1 MYARIMPGFLV
12 FRRAALFALV
22 MLSLVLRGGVSRAED
37 SKKAQCASAYE
48 KSQELRAAG
57 SLKAAHDMLVQC
69 AQDFCPS
76 FVQTDCAQWLTEVSR
91 DLPTIVVVAKDKS
104 GEDTTAVTVTMDGE
118 PFLSQ
123 LDGKAV
129 TVDPGPHTLRFLLEG
144 ADPIEQQIVIRQG
157 QKDRVVAVSF
167 APAAPESVGPSPYA
181 TAAKGEGGPEAEKK
195 GPGPLRLYSYIA
207 GGVGAAGLIGF
218 AVVGGIGKGQEN
230 DLRDQHCSPNCS
242 RSDTDSIKT
251 KYIVADVLLGVGI
264 AGVATGVTLFFL
276 SQPKKEPAQ
285 SGKLHFD
292 VGAAPGTAMA
302 TLAGGF

>member
-1 MYARIMPGFLV
+1 MPSFLD
-12 FRRAALFALV
+12 FRRVSLLALMIV
-22 MLSLVLRGGVSRAED
+22 SLVLFGRVARAED

-76 FVQTDCAQWLTEVSR
+76 FVQSDCAQWLTEVNH
-91 DLPTIVVVAKDKS
+91 DLPTIVVVAKDKA
-104 GEDTTAVTVTMDGE
+104 GEDTTAVTVTMDGA
-118 PFLSQ
+118 PFMTQ

-129 TVDPGPHTLRFLLEG
+129 SVDPGPHTFRFEIEG

-167 APAAPESVGPSPYA
+167 APAAPEAVGPSPYA
-181 TAAKGEGGPEAEKK
+181 SAPKGEGSSAEAQKK
-195 GPGPLRLYSYIA
+195 GPGPLRTWAYVA

-218 AVVGGIGKGQEN
+218 AVVGGIGKAQEN
-230 DLRDQHCSPNCS
+230 DLRDQHCAPNCS
-242 RSDTDSIKT
+242 RSDTDAIKT

-276 SQPKKEPAQ
+276 SQPKKETPQ
-285 SGKLHFD
+285 TGKLHFD
-292 VGAAPGTAMA
+292 VRAAPGAAVA
-302 TLAGGF
+302 TLAGKF